1 MGEIYREIYAQLFYS
16 GYPRPGF
23 YTMDEWSVAQIGFE
37 EGSIRRL
44 VDELEIGLVT
54 EKRQTLC
61 SDAKYLPLL
70 NFVEMIAKPV
80 ANRKWKERP

>member
-1 MGEIYREIYAQLFYS
+1 MDEIYREIYAQLFYS

-23 YTMDEWSVAQIGFE
+23 YNMDEYSVAQIGFE

-44 VDELEIGLVT
+44 VDELEIGLVS
-54 EKRQTLC
+54 EKRQTLR
-61 SDAKYLPLL
+61 SDAKYLLLL